1 MNALRVELPEGIW
14 AEVANL
20 VARRGI
26 SESAWV
32 EEAVREKLAAD
43 AELEYLAVRAARGD
57 RGAFERVLAKVPA
70 SDPCRAICVGGTPPN
85 PALPM

>member
-1 MNALRVELPEGIW
+1 MNALRVELPEELR
-14 AEVANL
+14 AEVAGR

-32 EEAVREKLAAD
+32 KAAVREKLAAD
-43 AELEYLAVRAARGD
+43 AKFEYLAARAARAK

-70 SDPCRAICVGGTPPN
+70 ADPMPGDAR
-85 PALPM
+85 

>member
-1 MNALRVELPEGIW
+1 MSALQVELPEGLRT
-14 AEVANL
+14 EVLGL

-43 AELEYLAVRAARGD
+43 AELEYLEVRAARGN
-57 RGAFERVLAKVPA
+57 RGAFEQVLAKVPA
-70 SDPCRAICVGGTPPN
+70 ADP
-85 PALPM
+85 LPGDVR

>member
-1 MNALRVELPEGIW
+1 MSALRVELPEGLR
-14 AEVANL
+14 AEVADL

-43 AELEYLAVRAARGD
+43 AELEYLAKRAARGN
-57 RGAFERVLAKVPA
+57 REAFERVLSKVPA
-70 SDPCRAICVGGTPPN
+70 ADP
-85 PALPM
+85 LPDDVR

>member
-1 MNALRVELPEGIW
+1 MNALRVELPEGLR
-14 AEVANL
+14 AEVADL

-43 AELEYLAVRAARGD
+43 SELEYLAERAARGNRD
-57 RGAFERVLAKVPA
+57 AFERVLSKVPTA
-70 SDPCRAICVGGTPPN
+70 DP
-85 PALPM
+85 LPDDLR